1 MKKHKQFIIQIPE
14 YYLIALAL
22 MAAYTLPFSL
32 KPVAIVLAV
41 ILTLQIIYKNK
52 TLGHVIASLFLIG
65 NLFMLFEFTSDL
77 NEMPRFNTNAK
88 ELLFGGLL
96 LFGFNLLISALMLFK
111 YPIKGE
117 SHKLQT
123 ES

>member
-1 MKKHKQFIIQIPE
+1 MSKHKQFIIQIPE

-22 MAAYTLPFSL
+22 LAAYALPYSI
-32 KPVAIVLAV
+32 KPIAIILAV

-52 TLGHVIASLFLIG
+52 TLGHVIASLFLVA
-65 NLFMLFEFTSDL
+65 NLFILIAFTSGL
-77 NEMPRFNTNAK
+77 NEMPRFNANAI
-88 ELLFGGLL
+88 ELLFGGFL
-96 LFGFNLLISALMLFK
+96 LFGFNLLISGLMIFK

-117 SHKLQT
+117 NNKLQT

>member
-1 MKKHKQFIIQIPE
+1 MSKYKQFIIQIPE

-22 MAAYTLPFSL
+22 LAAYTLPLSI
-32 KPVAIVLAV
+32 KPIAIVLAV

-52 TLGHVIASLFLIG
+52 TLGHVIASLFLMA
-65 NLFMLFEFTSDL
+65 NLFILFAFTSDL
-77 NEMPRFNTNAK
+77 NEIPRFNANAN
-88 ELLFGGLL
+88 ELLLGGFL
-96 LFGFNLLISALMLFK
+96 LFGFNLLISGLMLFK

-117 SHKLQT
+117 NHKLQT